1 MVARNDID
9 GETRVEKDLTKPLV
23 GTIGAVLGKI
33 SSGNNEV
40 WTLR

>member
-9 GETRVEKDLTKPLV
+9 GETCVEKDLPKPLV

-33 SSGNNEV
+33 SSGHDKV
-40 WTLR
+40 WTLW